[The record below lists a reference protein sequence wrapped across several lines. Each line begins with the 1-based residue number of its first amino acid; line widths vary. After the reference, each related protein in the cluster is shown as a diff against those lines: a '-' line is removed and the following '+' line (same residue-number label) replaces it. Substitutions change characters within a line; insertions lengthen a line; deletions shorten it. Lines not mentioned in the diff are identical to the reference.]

1 MAFKLEMMLGG
12 FPFLKVL
19 DFLASEFDDFPAA
32 QADHVVVM
40 AVPKDVFVEDAAA
53 SPIHRR
59 EETSFH
65 QQAQGAVN
73 GGPGGMRVCLP
84 CPVGHL
90 IR

>member
-1 MAFKLEMMLGG
+1 MAFKQEIMLGS
-12 FPFLKVL
+12 FLFLKVL

-40 AVPKDVFVEDAAA
+40 AVPQDVFVKDAAA
-53 SPIHRR
+53 SPVHRG
-59 EETSFH
+59 EESTFH

-73 GGPGGMRVCLP
+73 GGPGGTGVRLLGP
-84 CPVGHL
+84 FSHF

>member
-1 MAFKLEMMLGG
+1 MVLKPEMMLGR

-19 DFLASEFDDFPAA
+19 DFLASEFDNFSAA

-40 AVPKDVFVEDAAA
+40 AVPKDVLVEDATA
-53 SPIHRR
+53 SPMHRR

-73 GGPGGMRVCLP
+73 GGPGGTGVRLP
-84 CPVGHL
+84 GPFGHF